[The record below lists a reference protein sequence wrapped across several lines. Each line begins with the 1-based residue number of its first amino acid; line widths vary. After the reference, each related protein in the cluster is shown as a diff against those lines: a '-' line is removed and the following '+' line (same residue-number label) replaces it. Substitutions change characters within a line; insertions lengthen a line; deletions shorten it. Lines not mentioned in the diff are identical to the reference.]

1 MNMGVIIL
9 ETDINIKVNNF
20 LKKIG
25 INMITKE
32 NIKKYFKNINATNQ
46 YGGLLHATVQNKFP
60 EDKTLKFID
69 TLLQCGVDVNLK
81 GASTG
86 YSFIHLAL
94 YGYTYNGEDYSYSTE
109 FIIKLIS
116 LAKKYN
122 FDVNIKDNDGDS
134 LIHTALASEIYTGDT
149 AVLIDTLGD
158 EYDLQCKDNNGNNIY
173 EALIEY
179 KKEAEQ
185 DKNKAWYYRLSKEEE
200 IIKSYIEKN
209 NKTVKIATTKKNQ
222 KNDMSEQENKLYEEL
237 NNLKTSIETL
247 IPNITLEYLLE
258 NNMMILNKKSLLATY
273 LKKKDLNI
281 KEKNSIELLAN
292 KLDSLL
298 KEIINNY
305 LNVIVENKNRKNI
318 DRLQKVLVEFSYEE
332 ELDLLKIISE
342 SSKEQEI
349 TLNDLNS
356 LKEKIELIKNEDIKI
371 KLLEEL
377 NNKEILFIEQIESI
391 KEKISLIN
399 NIKGMNIIKENEE
412 EIEKFDELDYANITF
427 DEINILKI
435 KLDELIE
442 KNKSVFLETINTKI
456 DELLNLVSAGEK
468 SGLLTSKEI
477 WQFIDSKLNNK
488 KQTKKV
494 RTYKNGKK

>member
-1 MNMGVIIL
+1 MNMEVIIL
-9 ETDINIKVNNF
+9 DTVINIKVNNF
-20 LKKIG
+20 LKKMEL
-25 INMITKE
+25 NEITKE
-32 NIKKYFKNINATNQ
+32 NIKEYFKNINATNE
-46 YGGLLHATVQNKFP
+46 YGGLLHAAVQNKFP

-81 GASTG
+81 GLSTG

-94 YGYTYNGEDYSYSTE
+94 YGYTDNGEDYSYSTE
-109 FIIKLIS
+109 FIIKLIT

-149 AVLIDTLGD
+149 AVLIDALGD
-158 EYDLQCKDNNGNNIY
+158 EYDLQCKDNNGNNVY
-173 EALIEY
+173 EALIVY
-179 KKEAEQ
+179 KKAAKQ
-185 DKNKAWYYRLSKEEE
+185 YKKTIWYDRLSKEEK
-200 IIKSYIEKN
+200 IIKSYIE
-209 NKTVKIATTKKNQ
+209 
-222 KNDMSEQENKLYEEL
+222 NKLEEEI
-237 NNLKTSIETL
+237 NNLKTNIEIL
-247 IPNITLEYLLE
+247 IPNITIEYLLE
-258 NNMMILNKKSLLATY
+258 DYTEVLNNKKKLATY
-273 LKKKDLNI
+273 LENKDINI
-281 KEKNSIELLAN
+281 KDKSSIELLAN

-399 NIKGMNIIKENEE
+399 NIKGMNIIKENGE

-427 DEINILKI
+427 DELTTLKD
-435 KLDELIE
+435 KLSEQIE
-442 KNKSVFLETINTKI
+442 KNKNNFLDLLDKKLE
-456 DELLNLVSAGEK
+456 ELFSLASSEAR
-468 SGLLTSKEI
+468 SGLLSDEEI
-477 WQFIDSKLNNK
+477 WSVIYFKLNEK
-488 KQTKKV
+488 KQGEKV
-494 RTYKNGKK
+494 RTLK

>member
-1 MNMGVIIL
+1 M
-9 ETDINIKVNNF
+9 ETDINIKVINF
-20 LKKIG
+20 FKEYKLDEL
-25 INMITKE
+25 TSE
-32 NIKKYFKNINATNQ
+32 NIKKYFKDINATNE
-46 YGGLLHATVQNKFP
+46 YGGLLHAAVQNKFP

-149 AVLIDTLGD
+149 AVLISTLGD

-179 KKEAEQ
+179 KEEAEQ

-209 NKTVKIATTKKNQ
+209 NKTVKIAMTKKNQ

-258 NNMMILNKKSLLATY
+258 NYMMILNKKSLLATY
-273 LKKKDLNI
+273 LKKQDLNI
-281 KEKNSIELLAN
+281 KEKNSIKLLVN

-305 LNVIVENKNRKNI
+305 LNIIMEDKDRKNI
-318 DRLQKVLVEFSYEE
+318 DRLEKVLKEFSYEE
-332 ELDLLKIISE
+332 ELQLLKIISE
-342 SSKEQEI
+342 SSKEQEV
-349 TLNDLNS
+349 TLNGLNS

-377 NNKEILFIEQIESI
+377 NNKEILFIEKIESI

-412 EIEKFDELDYANITF
+412 EIEIFDELDYANITI
-427 DEINILKI
+427 DEINILII

-442 KNKSVFLETINTKI
+442 KNKSAFLETINTKI
-456 DELLNLVSAGEK
+456 AELLNLVSAGEK

>member
-237 NNLKTSIETL
+237 NC
-247 IPNITLEYLLE
+247 
-258 NNMMILNKKSLLATY
+258 
-273 LKKKDLNI
+273 
-281 KEKNSIELLAN
+281 
-292 KLDSLL
+292 
-298 KEIINNY
+298 
-305 LNVIVENKNRKNI
+305 
-318 DRLQKVLVEFSYEE
+318 
-332 ELDLLKIISE
+332 
-342 SSKEQEI
+342 
-349 TLNDLNS
+349 
-356 LKEKIELIKNEDIKI
+356 
-371 KLLEEL
+371 
-377 NNKEILFIEQIESI
+377 
-391 KEKISLIN
+391 
-399 NIKGMNIIKENEE
+399 
-412 EIEKFDELDYANITF
+412 
-427 DEINILKI
+427 
-435 KLDELIE
+435 
-442 KNKSVFLETINTKI
+442 
-456 DELLNLVSAGEK
+456 
-468 SGLLTSKEI
+468 
-477 WQFIDSKLNNK
+477 
-488 KQTKKV
+488 
-494 RTYKNGKK
+494 